1 MAESKGNFF
10 VHRPIVAMVIA
21 IVIVIA
27 GAVSVIGLPIE
38 QYPNLTPPIVEVRAT
53 YTCANA
59 LNVEESVATPLEQE
73 MNGVDNMIYM
83 KSTNSNDGTM
93 VIQVSFDVG
102 TDPDMNTVLGQN
114 RVSAATAKLPQAVTK
129 YGVTTKKSLPN
140 ILMLVSLTSTNPAHA
155 NQEFLGNYGL
165 INIKDQLARVPG
177 IGRVDVMGAS
187 NYSMRIW
194 IKPDRLSRL
203 GITVPEI
210 INAINEQNL
219 IVPGGKFGA
228 EPAPAGTEFTY
239 TVRLPERFN
248 SPEAF
253 EEIVIRTQADGSNVK
268 IGDVA
273 RVDLGVETYNMI
285 PRLGVN
291 LEGRDS
297 IPKEAAIVAL
307 YQAPGSNAV
316 ELADNINAQ
325 MVELAKSF
333 PEGMTYDVS
342 LDSTLPI
349 TAGIKDI
356 IVTLIVALIL
366 VILVVFI
373 FIQDW
378 RATLIPT
385 LAIPVSLIGAF
396 MFFPMLGFTINVL
409 SLLGLVLAIGI
420 VVDDAIVVV
429 EAVQVNIASGM
440 NSKEATLDAMRKVTA
455 PVIATTLVLIAVFIP
470 VAGMA
475 GITGLLYQQF
485 AITIVVSVI
494 VSSVN
499 ALTLSPALCS
509 ILLKE
514 PKPYGGP
521 LGWFFGKFNT
531 WMGKTTDGYM
541 KMTNVISRKLK
552 RGVVFIVILTIGAGV
567 VGKFVPAGFIP
578 EEDMGYF
585 YVNIQLP
592 NAASIQRTDEIGKKV
607 ESMLLQN
614 PDVEYVTNATGYS
627 MLSGSMA
634 SNNAFMF
641 VTLTAWDNRTKT
653 AKQIIDDINI
663 ILATQIKGGQAF
675 AFGPPAIPGL
685 GNGSGFSIMIQDKGG
700 NSPEYLS
707 ENTNNFIAAA
717 NARPEIGKAFTTF
730 QASVPQRYMDIDKE
744 KALKLG
750 LSLNDLYT
758 TIGAFMGGSYV
769 NDFTRFGRLYKTY
782 IQAESEYRVDESQI
796 ENFYVKNKDGNM
808 VPLSTVATIRPISGP
823 DYTTRFNLYRAVE
836 VTGGPAP
843 GFTSTQAMTALEEV
857 ASEVLPDDMTTSWN
871 AMSFQEKKASGSLG
885 LILTFSLVFVF
896 LILAA
901 QYESW
906 SLPFAILLGTP
917 FAIFGALAFLFVA
930 RQFSVTFENNIF
942 AQVSFVMLIGMAA
955 KNAILIVEFAHDEF
969 QKGLSLF
976 DAAVKAAKSRFR
988 PILMTAFSFILGVF
1002 PLVIATGTGAE
1013 ARKVMG
1019 VALLGGMAIATLLG
1033 VFFYPMLYILI
1044 GKIGKYEEKREKLT
1058 LDNSTVKTED

>member
-1 MAESKGNFF
+1 MSENKGNFF
-10 VHRPIVAMVIA
+10 VHRPIVAIVIA
-21 IVIVIA
+21 ILIVIV
-27 GAVSVIGLPIE
+27 GSVSVIDLPIE
-38 QYPNLTPPIVEVRAT
+38 QYPNLTPPIVEVRGT
-53 YTCANA
+53 YVGANA

-93 VIQVSFDVG
+93 TIQVSFDVG
-102 TDPDMNTVLGQN
+102 TDPDMNTVLAQN

-129 YGVTTKKSLPN
+129 FGVTTKKSLPN
-140 ILMLVSLTSTNPAHA
+140 ILLLVTLTSDGRYD
-155 NQEFLGNYGL
+155 QDFLGNYAL
-165 INIKDQLARVPG
+165 INIKDRLARIKG
-177 IGRVDVMGAS
+177 IGRVDVLGAS
-187 NYSMRIW
+187 DYSMRIW
-194 IKPDRLSRL
+194 VKPDRLSQL

-210 INAINEQNL
+210 KNAINSQNL

-248 SPEAF
+248 SA
-253 EEIVIRTQADGSNVK
+253 EEFGNIVVRTDPDGGQVK
-268 IGDVA
+268 IKDIATVK
-273 RVDLGVETYNMI
+273 LGVEMYNMI
-285 PRLGVN
+285 PRLNG
-291 LEGRDS
+291 
-297 IPKEAAIVAL
+297 KTAAIIAT

-316 ELADNINAQ
+316 ELADNIRAE
-325 MVELAKSF
+325 MAELKKDF
-333 PEGMTYDVS
+333 PESIKYDVS
-342 LDSTLPI
+342 LDSTAPI

-366 VILVVFI
+366 VVLVVFI

-396 MFFPMLGFTINVL
+396 MFFPGLGFSINVL

-429 EAVQVNIASGM
+429 EAVQVNIAQGM
-440 NSKEATLDAMRKVTA
+440 TTKEATLDAMAKVTA

-494 VSSVN
+494 VSSIN

-509 ILLKE
+509 LLLKE

-521 LGWFFGKFNT
+521 LGWFFGKFNN
-531 WMGKTTDGYM
+531 WMGSATDSYM
-541 KMTNVISRKLK
+541 SVTNIITRKLK
-552 RGVVFIVILTIGAGV
+552 RGAIFIVILSIAAGFL
-567 VGKFVPAGFIP
+567 GKMVPGGFIP

-585 YVNIQLP
+585 MVNIQLP
-592 NAASIQRTDEIGKKV
+592 NAASIQRTLEVSKKAEKILAEFPEI
-607 ESMLLQN
+607 EF
-614 PDVEYVTNATGYS
+614 VTNATGYS
-627 MLSGSMA
+627 LLSSSMA
-634 SNNAFMF
+634 SNNGFLF
-641 VTLTAWDNRTKT
+641 VSLKDWSERDLT
-653 AKQIIDDINI
+653 AKQIIDKVNI
-663 ILATQIKGGQAF
+663 ALATRINQGQVF

-700 NSPEYLS
+700 NTPAYLS
-707 ENTNNFIAAA
+707 KQTNKFVAAA

-750 LSLNDLYT
+750 VNLNDLYET
-758 TIGAFMGGSYV
+758 VGAFMGGSYV

-782 IQAESEYRVDESQI
+782 IQAEPEYRVDENQI
-796 ENFYVKNKDGNM
+796 NNFFIKNNKGEM
-808 VPLSTVATIRPISGP
+808 VPLATLATVRPISGP
-823 DYTTRFNLYRAVE
+823 DYTNRFNLFRSVE

-843 GFTSTQAMTALEEV
+843 GYTSADAMTALNEV
-857 ASEVLPDDMTTSWN
+857 AAEVLPSDMTTSWN
-871 AMSFQEKKASGSLG
+871 AMSYQENKASGSLG
-885 LILTFSLVFVF
+885 AILTFSLVFVF

-906 SLPFAILLGTP
+906 SLPLSILLGTP
-917 FAIFGALAFLFVA
+917 FAIFGAFLFLWLG
-930 RQFSVTFENNIF
+930 RLGSPTFENNIF

-955 KNAILIVEFAHDEF
+955 KNAILIVEFANEEF
-969 QKGLSLF
+969 EKGMSLVESALS
-976 DAAVKAAKSRFR
+976 AAKSRFR

-1002 PLVIATGTGAE
+1002 PLVVASGSGAE
-1013 ARKVMG
+1013 SRKVMG
-1019 VALLGGMAIATLLG
+1019 MALLGGMSIATLLG
-1033 VFFYPMLYILI
+1033 VFFYPMLFIAI
-1044 GKIGKYEEKREKLT
+1044 GKIFNYTKQRDAKMALEKAAASTNLNEEGEA
-1058 LDNSTVKTED
+1058 

>member
-1 MAESKGNFF
+1 MAENQGNFF

-21 IVIVIA
+21 IIIVIV
-27 GAVSVIGLPIE
+27 GGVSMIGLPIE
-38 QYPNLTPPIVEVRAT
+38 QYPNLTPPIVEVRGT
-53 YTCANA
+53 YTGANA
-59 LNVEESVATPLEQE
+59 INVEESVATPLEQE
-73 MNGVDNMIYM
+73 INGVDNMIYM

-93 VIQVSFDVG
+93 TIEVSFDVG
-102 TDPDMNTVLGQN
+102 TDPDMNTVLAQN
-114 RVSAATAKLPQAVTK
+114 RVSAASAKLPSSVTK
-129 YGVTTKKSLPN
+129 FGVTTKKSLPN
-140 ILMLVSLTSTNPAHA
+140 ILMLVTLTSDGRYD
-155 NQEFLGNYGL
+155 QDFLGNYAL
-165 INIKDQLARVPG
+165 INIKDQLARVKG
-177 IGRVDVMGAS
+177 IGRVDVMGAA

-194 IKPDRLSRL
+194 VKPDRLSQMGL
-203 GITVPEI
+203 TVPEI

-253 EEIVIRTQADGSNVK
+253 GEIVVRTQKDGSQIK
-268 IGDVA
+268 LKDVA
-273 RVDLGVETYNMI
+273 TVNLGVETYSMI
-285 PRLGVN
+285 PRLNG
-291 LEGRDS
+291 ET
-297 IPKEAAIVAL
+297 AAIVAL

-316 ELADNINAQ
+316 ELADNIIEQ
-325 MVELAKSF
+325 MEILKHSF
-333 PEGMTYDVS
+333 PESIRYDVS
-342 LDSTLPI
+342 LDSTAPI

-356 IVTLIVALIL
+356 IVTLFIALLL

-396 MFFPMLGFTINVL
+396 MFFPGLGFTINVL

-429 EAVQVNIASGM
+429 EAVQVNIAKGM
-440 NSKEATLDAMRKVTA
+440 KTKAATLDAMAKVTA

-509 ILLKE
+509 LLLKE

-521 LGWFFGKFNT
+521 LGWFFKKFNQG
-531 WMGKTTDGYM
+531 MDKTTDGYM
-541 KMTNVISRKLK
+541 SFTNIVARKLK
-552 RGVVFIVILTIGAGV
+552 RSAVFIVIMSVAAGIF
-567 VGKFVPAGFIP
+567 GSMVPGGFIP

-585 YVNIQLP
+585 MVNMQLP
-592 NAASIQRTDEIGKKV
+592 NAASIQRSDAIAT
-607 ESMLLQN
+607 
-614 PDVEYVTNATGYS
+614 DVEKILMGIEEVEFVTTATGYS
-627 MLSGSMA
+627 ILSGAMTSNTGFFFVSLKDWSERDDTAAEIVA
-634 SNNAFMF
+634 SVNQKLSA
-641 VTLTAWDNRTKT
+641 A
-653 AKQIIDDINI
+653 
-663 ILATQIKGGQAF
+663 IKGAQVF

-685 GNGSGFSIMIQDKGG
+685 GNGSGFSIMLQDKGG
-700 NSPEYLS
+700 NDPQYLAA
-707 ENTNNFIAAA
+707 NTMKFIKAA

-730 QASVPQRYMDIDKE
+730 QASVPQRFMDIDKE

-750 LSLNDLYT
+750 IKLNDLYT
-758 TIGAFMGGSYV
+758 MVGAFMGGAYV

-782 IQAESEYRVDESQI
+782 IQAEPEYRVDESQI
-796 ENFYVKNKDGNM
+796 NNFFIKNNEGKM
-808 VPLSTVATIRPISGP
+808 VPLATVATIRPISGP
-823 DYTTRFNLYRAVE
+823 DYTTRFNLYRSVE
-836 VTGGPAP
+836 VTGGPAA
-843 GFTSTQAMTALEEV
+843 GFTSVQAREALKEV
-857 ASEVLPDDMTTSWN
+857 AAEVLPQDMSYSWN
-871 AMSFQEKKASGSLG
+871 AMSFQEEKASGSLMM
-885 LILTFSLVFVF
+885 ILTFSLLFVF

-906 SLPFAILLGTP
+906 SLPFSILLGTP
-917 FAIFGALAFLFVA
+917 FAIFGALFALWASRLF
-930 RQFSVTFENNIF
+930 SPTFENNIF

-955 KNAILIVEFAHDEF
+955 KNAILIVEFANDEF
-969 QKGLSLF
+969 KKGLSLF
-976 DAAVKAAKSRFR
+976 DAAIAAAKSRFR

-1002 PLVIATGTGAE
+1002 PLVVATGSGAE

-1019 VALLGGMAIATLLG
+1019 MALLGGMSMATFLG
-1033 VFFYPMLYILI
+1033 VFLYPMLFVFI
-1044 GKIGKYEEKREKLT
+1044 GKIAGYEKKRDLEAQL
-1058 LDNSTVKTED
+1058 LDN